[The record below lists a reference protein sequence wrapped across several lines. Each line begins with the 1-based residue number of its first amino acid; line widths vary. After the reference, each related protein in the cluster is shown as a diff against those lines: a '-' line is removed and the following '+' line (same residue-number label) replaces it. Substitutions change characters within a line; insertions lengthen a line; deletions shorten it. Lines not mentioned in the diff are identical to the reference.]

1 MAVISVLVFQSSPLK
16 TCLAVDG
23 STCFA
28 CFTVTPANLTRHVF
42 YWEGLLFD
50 FAELEYLKFVAAWNK
65 RDLPLEEVMARQENA
80 HNASNRPCR
89 AVPRHRHY
97 TELAKLRIH
106 QTASDMP
113 YMST

>member
-42 YWEGLLFD
+42 YGEGLLFD

-65 RDLPLEEVMARQENA
+65 RDLPGKMHTMHRTGLVE
-80 HNASNRPCR
+80 PCL
-89 AVPRHRHY
+89 V
-97 TELAKLRIH
+97 TGITLN
-106 QTASDMP
+106 
-113 YMST
+113 